1 LLKETLTMIR
11 TGLVLL
17 LVVALLGTAN
27 APAFG
32 QAQAADASRVETQVK
47 NWGVGKSVKMT
58 LRSGEKVNGHIR
70 AIGADSF
77 TVKVHKTERTIPYA
91 QVIEIKDPGPLT
103 WIVVGAVIVVVIIL
117 IIHH

>member
-1 LLKETLTMIR
+1 MIR

-32 QAQAADASRVETQVK
+32 ETRTADTSTVETQVK

-58 LRSGEKVNGHIR
+58 LLSGEKVSGHIR

-77 TVKVHKTERTIPYA
+77 TVKVRKTERSIPYA
-91 QVIEIKDPGPLT
+91 QVSEIKDPGPFT
-103 WIVVGAVIVVVIIL
+103 WIVIGAAIVVVIVVIV
-117 IIHH
+117 HH